1 MSGNQPAAPPRIASS
16 RAMRG
21 RSAVSTALLAAL
33 IVAASLTTI
42 VFAVIGG

>member
-1 MSGNQPAAPPRIASS
+1 MAGHQPAAARIAAS

-21 RSAVSTALLAAL
+21 KSAMSTALLAAL

-42 VFAVIGG
+42 FFAVVGG